1 MDKYICKIERAFQPG
16 GMRPSEDQLVCAGDL
31 FGVFDG
37 ASSLV
42 PDLYDGWTGA
52 WWASHLVSSEFAKN
66 DASLFALGT
75 RANERLR
82 NAMTNEG
89 VDYDDKLA
97 CWSTSAAVLKVRNNV
112 LEWLQVGDSQI
123 MAIYDSGEYRLLTDY
138 YNHDSLTL
146 KQLKSLF
153 EQNDSDPH
161 KTLKP
166 YIEKVRRQMN
176 ENYGSMNGAAQALDF
191 FKSGGCALHG
201 IKHLLLF
208 TDGMLPPS
216 ADPDEE
222 HDFQSIADLYLQG
235 GLTLVQ
241 EQIRRKEQ
249 SDPECRLY
257 PRFKKHDD
265 IAAIAL
271 SLS

>member
-1 MDKYICKIERAFQPG
+1 MDKYICKIERAYLPG
-16 GMRPSEDQLVCAGDL
+16 GLRPSEDQLVCAGDL

-42 PDLYDGWTGA
+42 SDLYDGWTGA

-66 DASLFALGT
+66 DAPLMNLGQ

-82 NAMTNEG
+82 FAMTTEG
-89 VDYDDKLA
+89 VDSDDKLA
-97 CWSTSAAVLKVRNNV
+97 CWSTSAAVLKVRDDA
-112 LEWLQVGDSQI
+112 LEWLQIGDSQI
-123 MAIYDSGEYRLLTDY
+123 MAITESGEYRLLTDY

-146 KQLKSLF
+146 KQLKTLF
-153 EQNDSDPH
+153 EQDDSDPH

-166 YIEKVRRQMN
+166 YVEQVRRQMN
-176 ENYGSMNGAAQALDF
+176 QNYGAMNGAADALDF
-191 FKSGGCALHG
+191 FKGGSCPLKG
-201 IKHLLLF
+201 ISHLLLF

-216 ADPDEE
+216 EDPEEE
-222 HDFQSIADLYLQG
+222 HDFQWIADLYLQG
-235 GLTLVQ
+235 GLALVQ
-241 EQIRRKEQ
+241 EKIRRKEQ

-257 PRFKKHDD
+257 PRFKMHDD

-271 SLS
+271 SLN